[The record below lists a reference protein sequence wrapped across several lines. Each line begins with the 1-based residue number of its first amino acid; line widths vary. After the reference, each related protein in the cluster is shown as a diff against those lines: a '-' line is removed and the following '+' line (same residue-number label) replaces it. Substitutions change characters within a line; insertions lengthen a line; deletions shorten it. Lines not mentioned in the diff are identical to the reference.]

1 VSFLERDQA
10 AGELEE
16 REVVLGFLRPADQEC
31 AVAVE
36 PRVAGLD
43 DPAARLPSGRGALR
57 LDLVAATTDVGAVAA
72 AGSELVDPGVG
83 VAAVETQTLRLLG

>member
-1 VSFLERDQA
+1 
-10 AGELEE
+10 
-16 REVVLGFLRPADQEC
+16 VVLVLLRPADEKRP
-31 AVAVE
+31 VAVE

-43 DPAARLPSGRGALR
+43 DPAARLPSRRGALQ
-57 LDLVAATTDVGAVAA
+57 LDLVAATTDVGAVAV